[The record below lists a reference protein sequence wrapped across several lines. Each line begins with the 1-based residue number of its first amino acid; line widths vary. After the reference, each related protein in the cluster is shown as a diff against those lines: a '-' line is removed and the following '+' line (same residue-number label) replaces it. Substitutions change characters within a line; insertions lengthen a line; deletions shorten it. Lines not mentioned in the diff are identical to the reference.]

1 MFCSRWLLALIDK
14 TVATYAVRQLIRSL
28 SPSDSN
34 GLPRRA
40 AVKRHGNTSF
50 EKGELCFAARSP
62 SGVGCPATV
71 SSNRG
76 RDTFLF
82 QVAEPRMADPGARH

>member
-14 TVATYAVRQLIRSL
+14 TVATYAVRQLIVALAPRTRTVCPGGRRSNAMATPHL
-28 SPSDSN
+28 
-34 GLPRRA
+34 RR
-40 AVKRHGNTSF
+40 VSF
-50 EKGELCFAARSP
+50 VFAARSP